1 MTFSYK
7 NTTHIIKKEIIII
20 TIESIEQKY
29 SFKIKHLMKKKYI
42 VEWKYKKSKNQKIN
56 YRTNPGLMLALFWTS
71 FRFNHWLALWIKAP
85 LPSSQIKYI
94 SGWGHD
100 IHYHHPEHKT
110 MPLINKLLDLEPPGT
125 TYKDFLFSSQYHFG
139 LLWKWRE
146 WNIWISSRQC
156 IVEE

>member
-1 MTFSYK
+1 MYLNLSSCVTHQYQWIDIQNSDMYRGHCCYSNIRRLVNFHWEMSMNVLFHPTLVWCLHYFELPFDL
-7 NTTHIIKKEIIII
+7 TTDLLYELKLL
-20 TIESIEQKY
+20 Y
-29 SFKIKHLMKKKYI
+29 
-42 VEWKYKKSKNQKIN
+42 
-56 YRTNPGLMLALFWTS
+56 A
-71 FRFNHWLALWIKAP
+71 
-85 LPSSQIKYI
+85 SSQIKYI

>member
-1 MTFSYK
+1 MYLNLSSCVSS
-7 NTTHIIKKEIIII
+7 
-20 TIESIEQKY
+20 SIPMNWY
-29 SFKIKHLMKKKYI
+29 SEPWY
-42 VEWKYKKSKNQKIN
+42 VS
-56 YRTNPGLMLALFWTS
+56 RSLMLLKYPKVSEF
-71 FRFNHWLALWIKAP
+71 P
-85 LPSSQIKYI
+85 LGNVHECSVSSHFVWCLHYFELPFDLTTDLLYELKLLYTSSQIKYI

-125 TYKDFLFSSQYHFG
+125 TYNDFLFSSQYHFG